1 MKEGRGTRAQDFKE
15 TGYIVGTER
24 MNHTRNKSC
33 PEGEGGSYTP
43 SLTLSLTWCAQSPV
57 EGLAA
62 GSSFLKW
69 GSFLALVDVRQN
81 TDKDFRAMCLR

>member
-1 MKEGRGTRAQDFKE
+1 MLAEFPTVE
-15 TGYIVGTER
+15 VGSSL
-24 MNHTRNKSC
+24 KQ
-33 PEGEGGSYTP
+33 GELNGSYTP